1 MPGKVRLIPANTN
14 EPMKHVVIYARVSS
28 NTMDQLVSLKAQIS
42 GVTKFVSGHNNWK
55 LVDIYIDIASA
66 KKESARPAFHQM
78 IEECKAGLTD
88 IVVVKSISRLGR
100 DTVEVLDAI
109 NTLRE
114 SQVRIIFK
122 QEELDSLTAGS
133 SLLISTIEACTQAE
147 NETRSANIKWGIKQR
162 GKNGSLGFYR
172 RKCYG
177 YDKDKNG
184 ELVINEEQAE
194 VVKLIFDLYLGGK
207 SILGIVKELKER
219 SIKSPTGKDNWPK
232 RSIEEMLSNEK
243 YIGVSVV
250 NVGSEEGQI
259 YKLNNFHPAII
270 SKEMFDADQEEKHKR
285 SNVEL
290 INDEIKRKSS
300 KYSSKQ
306 GGNR

>member
-1 MPGKVRLIPANTN
+1 MPGKVRVIPANTN

-28 NTMDQLVSLKAQIS
+28 NTMDQLESLKAQVS
-42 GVTKFVSGHNNWK
+42 GLTKFVSGHNNWK
-55 LVDIYIDIASA
+55 LVDIHIDIASA
-66 KKESARPAFHQM
+66 KKDSARPAFHQM

-122 QEELDSLTAGS
+122 QEELDTLTVGS

-162 GKNGSLGFYR
+162 ASNGSLGFYR
-172 RKCYG
+172 RKYYG
-177 YDKDKNG
+177 YDKDENG
-184 ELVINEEQAE
+184 NLIINKEQAE

-207 SILGIVKELKER
+207 SILGIVEELKER

-232 RSIEEMLSNEK
+232 CSVEEMLSNEK
-243 YIGVSVV
+243 YIGIAAVKIGGK
-250 NVGSEEGQI
+250 NGYI
-259 YKLNNFHPAII
+259 YMLNNAHPSII
-270 SKEMFDADQEEKHKR
+270 PKEMFDTVQEDHLNR
-285 SNVEL
+285 SNVEQTE
-290 INDEIKRKSS
+290 DGPKRKKT
-300 KYSSKQ
+300 KYSSKKH
-306 GGNR
+306 N

>member
-1 MPGKVRLIPANTN
+1 MPGKVRVIPANTN

-28 NTMDQLVSLKAQIS
+28 NTMEQLDSLKAQIS
-42 GVTKFVSGHNNWK
+42 ELTKFVSGHNNWK
-55 LVDIYIDIASA
+55 LVDIHIDIASA
-66 KKESARPAFHQM
+66 KKDSSRTAFHQM

-122 QEELDSLTAGS
+122 QEELDTLTVGS
-133 SLLISTIEACTQAE
+133 SLLIATIEACTQTE
-147 NETRSANIKWGIKQR
+147 NETRSDNIKWGIKQR
-162 GKNGSLGFYR
+162 TSNGSLGFYR

-177 YDKDKNG
+177 YDKDENG
-184 ELVINEEQAE
+184 DLVINKEQAK
-194 VVKLIFDLYLGGK
+194 VVRLIFDLYFGGK
-207 SILGIVKELKER
+207 SILGIVKKLKER

-250 NVGSEEGQI
+250 NVGGEESQV
-259 YKLNNFHPAII
+259 YKLNNSHPAII
-270 SKEMFDADQEEKHKR
+270 SNEIFDAVQEEKLKR

-290 INDEIKRKSS
+290 TDDGMKRKSN